1 MFMEEQKLRAEKEK
15 LVNFVGGDKTRIK
28 ELQKLM
34 AFTTKGVMLTAF
46 EDETFLAYVESI
58 TVESRAKIVFHLKC
72 GLNLTERLV
81 S

>member
-1 MFMEEQKLRAEKEK
+1 MEEQKLRAEKEK

-58 TVESRAKIVFHLKC
+58 TVESRTKIVFHLKC

-81 S
+81 N